1 MKQKHLVSVVLP
13 TYNGSKWLS
22 QSIDSILKQT
32 YRNLELII
40 VDDASTDSTPEL
52 IMSFASRD
60 PRIRIISHKSNK
72 KLPQSL
78 NDGFAI
84 ANGDYFTWTS
94 DDNWYEPTA
103 IEEMVTALTNS
114 KYDMVIADINH
125 YQDKE
130 FLKVYETNCSVDSLS
145 RANTI
150 GACFLY
156 TREIAEKVGKYDT
169 EKFLVE
175 DYDYW
180 LRILLSGN
188 ILHLNRVLY
197 NYRYHSSSLTSTRL
211 NDIKYADLLLKYE
224 VYPMLK
230 NMFEKKADLSEMAHY
245 VGYITAVNDLIEKLK
260 KNCIRVVNIYGSG
273 FICFLLLDYLTKNNI
288 SVNHIFDSS
297 PDIISSKR
305 YGYTVEE
312 LFSTNLSENDV
323 ILVASDKYAEEIS
336 QRVNEYSIQRNT
348 KLTVI
353 IPGFS
358 KW

>member
-13 TYNGSKWLS
+13 TYNRSKWLS

-114 KYDMVIADINH
+114 KYDMVIADINK
-125 YQDKE
+125 YQDEE
-130 FLKVYETNCSVDSLS
+130 FIEVYKTDCSVESLS
-145 RANTI
+145 NANTI

-156 TREIAEKVGKYDT
+156 TQKIAKKVGEYNVN
-169 EKFLVE
+169 KFLVE

-180 LRILLSGN
+180 LRVLLIGK
-188 ILHLNRVLY
+188 IKHLDKVLY
-197 NYRYHSSSLTSTRL
+197 NYRCHSSSLTSTRQ
-211 NDIKYADLLLKYE
+211 NDVKYADILLKRELYPQIKYKFKNTDLSGMAHYAGYLDAISDFVSGLDKGNIRTVNIYGAGFICYLLLKY
-224 VYPMLK
+224 
-230 NMFEKKADLSEMAHY
+230 LSQKS
-245 VGYITAVNDLIEKLK
+245 IT
-260 KNCIRVVNIYGSG
+260 
-273 FICFLLLDYLTKNNI
+273 
-288 SVNHIFDSS
+288 VNHLFDSA
-297 PDIISSKR
+297 PDIISSEK
-305 YGYTVEE
+305 YGYLVED
-312 LFSTNLSENDV
+312 LFLTALSSGDV
-323 ILVASDKYAEEIS
+323 VLVASDKYAEEIA
-336 QRVNEYSIQRNT
+336 QRLNNYSFKNNV
-348 KLTVI
+348 KLTVLF
-353 IPGFS
+353 PAFN
-358 KW
+358 K